1 MVTHAS
7 LSAGAG
13 GRPALR
19 VRVVSYGPDQRAG
32 KLSFST
38 NQKRDETIEDLIKRA
53 ARLTIAKI
61 QDRWK
66 ADNLLQFE
74 QDSVVAVALPISSL
88 TEWVEVKR
96 RLNRIAVIQ
105 EIGISF
111 VLSRNEA
118 RINIY
123 YLGDEEQLSLALAQ
137 ADMRLSQV
145 EGNWE
150 LRLTGAASRRGGVSR
165 EQLGE

>member
-1 MVTHAS
+1 M
-7 LSAGAG
+7 
-13 GRPALR
+13 
-19 VRVVSYGPDQRAG
+19 
-32 KLSFST
+32 
-38 NQKRDETIEDLIKRA
+38 
-53 ARLTIAKI
+53 
-61 QDRWK
+61 
-66 ADNLLQFE
+66 
-74 QDSVVAVALPISSL
+74 AVALPISSL

-105 EIGISF
+105 KLEL
-111 VLSRNEA
+111 VLFSRNEA